1 MAQALRGKRGSF
13 LAAGTDGRDGPTEF
27 AGAAV
32 DGTTWDEALGLGLD
46 PAGAI
51 ASFDA
56 TRVLSRLGVTIPRQ
70 AAVAHAGE
78 LHLLSLD

>member
-1 MAQALRGKRGSF
+1 MARALRGKRASF

-32 DGTTWDEALGLGLD
+32 DGATWDEALRQGLD
-46 PAGAI
+46 PEGAV
-51 ASFDA
+51 AAFDA
-56 TRVLSRLGVTIPRQ
+56 TRVLSRLGATIPRQ
-70 AAVAHAGE
+70 RAVAHAGE